1 MKRLLSLLL
10 ALVLTLGMLPIG
22 TLAASSEEE
31 ALGEINIYNGNY
43 ELGYLSINGAVQK
56 QKYTYYNYQRA
67 DGTTQEIPAY
77 CVNPDQYGVPQTVGP
92 GQSIK
97 YLANEKTKDPKIV
110 SIVFNGYPHKSL
122 GELGLDNK
130 YQAYYATKMALWCYI
145 IPGWDINSLKV
156 APGLSGTELTIGNK
170 ILAAAKLIYQ
180 RGMQYY
186 QTYDTEPKL
195 TASPDQE
202 EAYLV
207 NIDGETYLQQVF
219 TVESTTWVD
228 KLKVSVAFA
237 DPSSVPSGT
246 KIVDEDNNPV
256 TELTVKD
263 VGGTFASTFKVL
275 YPADSVEGE
284 SGSVQIKLSADL
296 YHYVAFYATCAQ
308 KDQYGN
314 LQNYICDTASTRPME
329 LTAVSKYTDTP
340 DEGEPGE
347 PEEPGEPGLK
357 IIKLETGSE
366 TPLAGAVFSVTGP
379 DGSPVGSFS
388 TNSNGIIE
396 IPLTQAGLYTVTEE
410 IPPEYHLLPDKRTQ
424 QVMAKE
430 GEVAEVTFWNAPYG
444 ELRVEKIDAA
454 TGDHLAGAKIQIKH
468 IESGATYT
476 GTTEAGGSFTF
487 TQLKPG
493 AYEIVELSAPEGW
506 QKDPQTYTTTV
517 VSGDTVSYILKN
529 QANPGLKILKYDRKT
544 YEVLSGVTFEIFRD
558 GVSLGKFQTDAM
570 GEIFLPD
577 LQPGTYRAVE
587 VDTGG
592 DGHILDTTPQEVE
605 LKAGD
610 GIKELVFFNDVKPG
624 LKLVKIDS
632 ADPSKVIPNAVFEIK
647 SVAGDYGPEEFT
659 TDQNG
664 EIDLSKLPAGAY
676 VVMEK
681 SCNGYVIDSAQR
693 IIQLDPNEEAQFVFT
708 NSIKPSLRLV
718 KTSADG
724 TPLAGV
730 SFRIA
735 KIEDGSH
742 YLDRTTNAQGEILIS
757 DLEPGVYSIK
767 ETATVADHILEPTE
781 HHVELFPGRTSTIT
795 LQNDKRPNL
804 TIRKTDKDTGE
815 PISGVTFTLNYGDGP
830 TITTEPTG
838 EDGTMTIENLLPGV
852 YTVTEQSVPEG
863 YILDTTP
870 QQVTLEPNRDATV
883 QFQNY
888 KRPTLTIHKVDIN
901 GNALTGAIFEVKT
914 KAGVKIGDFPVGP
927 DGSITVENIHLD
939 EGYYIVTEIQAPDG
953 YILDS
958 TPHEVYL
965 RPGKTTEIS
974 IENEKKPGL
983 TIKKIDSVTGN
994 PLKGAKFELWVAKDN
1009 TEDGTYQK
1017 LDQNFY
1023 YTDENGEIYLDKLD
1037 TGWYK
1042 VVEVDPPTGYALR
1055 DPSEQTIYVDND
1067 KAVEL
1072 IFENTPLS
1080 ALVVWKFDSVT
1091 GEALEGAVFQ
1101 VRYLGGTSGTG
1112 GTVIGTYKTS
1122 ANGSFTVTGLEA
1134 GTYVV
1139 EELASP
1145 NGHVI
1150 DTAPQTVFISGK
1162 EQDVVQLYFGNSPKG
1177 SLLIK
1182 KIDSETHEPLSDVE
1196 FMVTTADGTVVGDAN
1211 GKFVTDSAG
1220 TILIEGIDPGTTL
1233 VVKETR
1239 AKTGYELDDTPQTA
1253 TIKAGQTVTLEFRN
1267 APQGCLLITKV
1278 DSVTRKPLSG
1288 VQFKIAGCNGCEYP
1302 AGTYTTDA
1310 NGQIKLSHI
1319 PSGCYSI
1326 TETKAAAGYLLNG
1339 TAQTVKVESGSCKE
1353 VTIANE
1359 PLGGLVIK
1367 KMDSVTKE
1375 PLSEVIFKVTTTDGA
1390 VVGTSNGEFRT
1401 DENGYITIPD
1411 LEPGGYVVQEVKAK
1425 EGYLLDNTPKTIQLK
1440 DHQTYTLEFFNQPK
1454 GNLIINKLD
1463 SVTKAPLEG
1472 VEFELTYSDGSY
1484 VDAEG
1489 GTLSSK
1495 GLYTT
1500 DENGQIILSGLT
1512 GTIVVTETKTI
1523 EGYTI
1528 HEETRTQTVVINP
1541 NDTQELTFYNDPVG
1555 GVEIIKVDE
1564 ADITERLANATFEI
1578 RKMDDALVDTVTT
1591 DKYGRVFL
1599 PLEDG
1604 AYYAVEIEA
1613 PEDYKLDDTPHY
1625 FEVKDGKTS
1634 KLTVTNK
1641 AFSGILIHKTDSS
1654 TGKGIYGVTFLLYDA
1669 NNNPVGQYTS
1679 DNQGY
1684 VYIENIETGR
1694 YYLRELENEGYIL
1707 DNQRKTVYVKSG
1719 ETTLVEWENTP
1730 IMGQIQIIKKSA
1742 DDNPI
1747 NALPAGTLLEGAV
1760 FEVYDKAGNV
1770 VDTIVS
1776 DYNGRAVSKLLPLGR
1791 YTIREVQAPDYYSIN
1806 PTVLTAYLDYEGQIV
1821 TLEVEDNSVSTG
1833 VSIKK
1838 TGYAEVMPNQP
1849 IRYTITGI
1857 GNTSTVPLS
1866 SFYWRD
1872 TLPSQVQLS
1881 KVVTGTY
1888 NQQLSYKI
1896 VYKTN
1901 LKDSY
1906 QTLADSLSTTKNYV
1920 LEASPAALGLASNE
1934 RVTEIMFVFG
1944 TVKGGFGQ
1952 VETAYIHG
1960 NVVGGLANG
1969 SSIVNVA
1976 DVGGVYNGQWV
1987 QAVSRWVTKVY
1998 AKTITTLPKTGY

>member
-1 MKRLLSLLL
+1 MTRRLL
-10 ALVLTLGMLPIG
+10 ALVLCIATLLSLCTGFAS
-22 TLAASSEEE
+22 AANTVED
-31 ALGEINIYNGNY
+31 ALGEVDIYNGGY
-43 ELGYLSINGAVQK
+43 ELAYLSINGRVQS
-56 QKYTYYNYQRA
+56 QKYTYYNYINAAGQ
-67 DGTTQEIPAY
+67 QKEIPAY
-77 CVNPDQYGVPQTVGP
+77 CVNPNLYGVPQTVGV
-92 GQSIK
+92 GESIS
-97 YLANEKTKDPKIV
+97 YLAEEKTSDPKVMGI
-110 SIVFNGYPHKSL
+110 IANGYPTRGL
-122 GELGLDNK
+122 AELKLDNK
-130 YQAYYATKMALWCYI
+130 YQAYYATKMALWCYLI
-145 IPGWDINSLKV
+145 SDWNINNLKIN
-156 APGLSGTELTIGNK
+156 PSLSGDELTRAQK
-170 ILAAAKLIYQ
+170 ILAATKDIYT
-180 RGMQYY
+180 RGTSWTETLSPSITCTPDRDTAYAVTVDGKQY
-186 QTYDTEPKL
+186 K
-195 TASPDQE
+195 
-202 EAYLV
+202 
-207 NIDGETYLQQVF
+207 QQIF
-219 TVESTTWVD
+219 TFWSKTWVCNYTVNVD
-228 KLKVSVAFA
+228 FT
-237 DPSSVPSGT
+237 DPDSVPEGT
-246 KIVDEDNNPV
+246 RIVDLNNRDI
-256 TELTVKD
+256 TTITTKD
-263 VGGTFASTFKVL
+263 TGDGFSGQFKVL
-275 YPADSVEGE
+275 YPAE
-284 SGSVQIKLSADL
+284 SIQDKTGSVQLSFSTDVYKYA
-296 YHYVAFYATCAQ
+296 VFYAVCQEKNT
-308 KDQYGN
+308 YGN
-314 LQNYICDTASTRPME
+314 LQNYMVDTDPTTTMDLSVYSYYADNPE
-329 LTAVSKYTDTP
+329 DEP
-340 DEGEPGE
+340 DET
-347 PEEPGEPGLK
+347 GLRILK
-357 IIKLETGSE
+357 YETGTE
-366 TPLAGAVFSVTGP
+366 LPLSGARFEVIGP
-379 DGSPVGSFS
+379 DGDSIGTFVTDG
-388 TNSNGIIE
+388 NGEIF
-396 IPLTQAGLYTVTEE
+396 IPLLKTGNYTVIEREAPQHYLISKEPAQNVTVVYDE
-410 IPPEYHLLPDKRTQ
+410 I
-424 QVMAKE
+424 
-430 GEVAEVTFWNAPYG
+430 AEVTYFNDSYG
-444 ELRVEKIDAA
+444 SLRIEKKSN
-454 TGDHLAGAKIQIKH
+454 TGMNLPGAVITIEH
-468 IESGATYT
+468 IASGQTYT
-476 GTTEAGGSFTF
+476 ATTNSAGCAIFTEI
-487 TQLKPG
+487 KPG
-493 AYEIVELSAPEGW
+493 AYRVQETTAPVGWEL
-506 QKDPQTYTTTV
+506 DDTIYTTTV
-517 VSGDTVSYILKN
+517 VAGETTTLPIINKEL
-529 QANPGLKILKYDRKT
+529 PGLRIIKYDRKN
-544 YEVLSGVTFEIFRD
+544 YVAMPGVTFEVFRD
-558 GVSLGKFQTDAM
+558 EVSLGKFRTDAF
-570 GEIFLPD
+570 GEILLTD
-577 LQPGTYRAVE
+577 LEPGTYRAVE
-587 VDTGG
+587 VDTGN
-592 DGHILDTTPQEVE
+592 DGYILDTTPQSVE
-605 LKAGD
+605 LEAGD
-610 GIKELVFFNDVKPG
+610 GIKELTFFNDMKPG
-624 LKLVKIDS
+624 MRLIKVDS

-659 TDQNG
+659 TDENG
-664 EIDLSKLPAGAY
+664 EIDLSHLPAGAY
-676 VVMEK
+676 VVTEK
-681 SCNGYVIDSAQR
+681 SCPGYIIDEAQR
-693 IIQLDPNEEAQFVFT
+693 IIQLDPNEDAQFVFT
-708 NSIKPSLRLV
+708 NSIKPSFQLIKL
-718 KTSADG
+718 SADG
-724 TPLAGV
+724 SRLAGV

-742 YLDRTTNAQGEILIS
+742 YLDRTTNAQGEILVA
-757 DLEPGVYSIK
+757 DLEPGVYSVK
-767 ETATVADHILEPTE
+767 ETATVADHILDPTE
-781 HHVELFPGRTSTIT
+781 YHVELFPGQTSTIT
-795 LQNDKRPNL
+795 IQNDKRPDL

-815 PISGVTFTLNYGDGP
+815 PISGVTFTLNYADGP

-838 EDGTMTIENLLPGV
+838 EDGTVTIENLLPGV

-888 KRPTLTIHKVDIN
+888 KRPTLTIHKVDVN

-927 DGSITVENIHLD
+927 DGSITVENIHLE

-983 TIKKIDSVTGN
+983 TIKKSDSVTGN

-1017 LDQNFY
+1017 LDQSFY

-1101 VRYLGGTSGTG
+1101 VRYLGGTSGSG

-1122 ANGSFTVTGLEA
+1122 ANGSFTATGLEA
-1134 GTYVV
+1134 GTYIV
-1139 EELASP
+1139 EELSSP
-1145 NGHVI
+1145 DGHVI

-1177 SLLIK
+1177 ALLVK
-1182 KIDSETHEPLSDVE
+1182 KVDASNGKPISDVE
-1196 FMVTTADGTVVGDAN
+1196 FMVTTSDGTVVGDAN

-1239 AKTGYELDDTPQTA
+1239 AKNGYVLDDTPQTVK
-1253 TIKAGQTVTLEFRN
+1253 IKAGQTVTLEFR
-1267 APQGCLLITKV
+1267 
-1278 DSVTRKPLSG
+1278 
-1288 VQFKIAGCNGCEYP
+1288 
-1302 AGTYTTDA
+1302 
-1310 NGQIKLSHI
+1310 
-1319 PSGCYSI
+1319 
-1326 TETKAAAGYLLNG
+1326 
-1339 TAQTVKVESGSCKE
+1339 
-1353 VTIANE
+1353 
-1359 PLGGLVIK
+1359 
-1367 KMDSVTKE
+1367 
-1375 PLSEVIFKVTTTDGA
+1375 
-1390 VVGTSNGEFRT
+1390 
-1401 DENGYITIPD
+1401 
-1411 LEPGGYVVQEVKAK
+1411 
-1425 EGYLLDNTPKTIQLK
+1425 
-1440 DHQTYTLEFFNQPK
+1440 NQPK

-1472 VEFELTYSDGSY
+1472 IEFELTYSDGSY

-1555 GVEIIKVDE
+1555 GVEIVKVDE
-1564 ADITERLANATFEI
+1564 ADRTERLANATFEI

-1591 DKYGRVFL
+1591 DKNGRVFL
-1599 PLEDG
+1599 SLEDG
-1604 AYYAVEIEA
+1604 AFYAVEVEA
-1613 PEDYKLDDTPHY
+1613 PEGYKLDSTPHY

-1669 NNNPVGQYTS
+1669 GNNPVGQYTS
-1679 DNQGY
+1679 DNRGY

-1707 DNQRKTVYVKSG
+1707 DTQRKTVYVKSG

-1747 NALPAGTLLEGAV
+1747 NALPAGTLLKGAV
-1760 FEVYDKAGNV
+1760 FEIYDKAGDV

-1791 YTIREVQAPDYYSIN
+1791 YTIREIKAPNYYSIN
-1806 PTVLTAYLDYEGQIV
+1806 PTVLTAYLDHEGQIV
-1821 TLEVEDNSVSTG
+1821 TFEVEDNSVSTG

-1838 TGYAEVMPNQP
+1838 TGYGEVMPNQP

-1872 TLPSQVQLS
+1872 TLPAQVRLS

-1952 VETAYIHG
+1952 VETAYIYG

-1976 DVGGVYNGQWV
+1976 DVGGVYNGQWI